1 MIVAVVS
8 DTILACHT
16 GHSVSDPAGGI
27 LGAMAD
33 KPRILINGKD
43 MFWSLVPLLALCALV
58 LIASGNCSV
67 GASKDVADSKLPPFD
82 VVSALNADASQLP
95 FPIRR
100 PPTPAGWRPN
110 SGSSDAIEGH
120 RISTVGWLSS
130 GGAYVQLSQTDAPE
144 DVFVPYLGGSRG
156 DFGDIAGTG
165 TRQAGGRQWV
175 TYETAEGKKFW
186 ITDLGAVRIAVL
198 SRGSDADI
206 ETIASSVVAQA
217 PLRMG

>member
-1 MIVAVVS
+1 
-8 DTILACHT
+8 
-16 GHSVSDPAGGI
+16 
-27 LGAMAD
+27 MAD
-33 KPRILINGKD
+33 KPRILISGKD

-82 VVSALNADASQLP
+82 VVNALNADASQLA

-100 PPTPAGWRPN
+100 PPTPEGWRPN
-110 SGSSDAIEGH
+110 SGSSEATEGH
-120 RISTVGWLSS
+120 RVSTVGWLSS
-130 GGAYVQLSQTDAPE
+130 GGAYVQLTQSDAPE
-144 DVFVPYLGGSRG
+144 DVLVPFLGSSGG
-156 DFGDIAGTG
+156 DFDDIVGTG

-175 TYETAEGKKFW
+175 TYETSEGKKFW
-186 ITDLGAVRIAVL
+186 ITDLGDVRIAVL

-206 ETIASSVVAQA
+206 ETIASSVVAQP